1 MNICD
6 DGPYILMARTLAS
19 TGRIAYNGWASP
31 LIGWQLYLG
40 AAFIKLFGF
49 SYTAVRSSTL
59 LVAMAL
65 AFVLQRTLVRASI
78 SERNAT
84 LGTLALVL
92 SPLYLMLSVTY
103 MTDIPGLFAIVLCLY
118 GCLRALQASTPR
130 AIIAWLGLAV
140 VTNTLCG
147 TARQIAW
154 LGTLVMVP
162 STLWLL
168 RDPPRRN
175 LPEPRRILL
184 AGAAATFAGA
194 LFIFACMQWLK
205 RQPYVIPMPL
215 LNSRYSLAHGIGQ
228 LSFLLLD
235 VPFLLLPIF
244 ILFLPALRKSRPRI
258 ILLLSAALLGFIFLA
273 TYPSHLRGAFR
284 HLLEPSGEQ
293 MGSWVGVHGF
303 IEILSL
309 NGTKPLFLNT
319 EAQVFLTLISYSA
332 LISLVISVLHSKS
345 LHTKWLHSQPTPPD
359 TGFRNDITWK
369 QLAILFVPFSLAY
382 ILLLL
387 SAAATTCYLF
397 DRYALGLLL
406 LALICLLRYYQE
418 RIRPQLP
425 LTSLFLIALMTIYGI
440 ALTHDTFALARA
452 RVTLAAELA
461 ANGVPPTS
469 VDNGWDYNVDVE
481 LQHANHIN
489 DSRILVPANAYV
501 PQSRLPGGCHMQW
514 YERFPHIRPLYGVS
528 FTPGLCNGP
537 APFAPVQ
544 YSRWPYTPGTLYV
557 IRYSSTR

>member
-6 DGPYILMARTLAS
+6 DGPYILMARTLATTS
-19 TGRIAYNGWASP
+19 RIVYNGWASP
-31 LIGWQLYLG
+31 LLGWQLYLG

-65 AFVLQRTLVRASI
+65 AFVLQRTLVRANLC
-78 SERNAT
+78 ERNAT

-118 GCLRALQASTPR
+118 GCLRALQASTSR
-130 AIIAWLGLAV
+130 ATILWLISAV
-140 VTNTLCG
+140 CTNTLCG

-168 RDPPRRN
+168 RAQRRV
-175 LPEPRRILL
+175 LL
-184 AGAAATFAGA
+184 AGIAVTFAGA
-194 LFIFACMQWLK
+194 LFIFVCMQWLK
-205 RQPYVIPMPL
+205 RQPYVIPVPL
-215 LNSRYSLAHGIGQ
+215 FNSRYPLAHGVGQ

-235 VPFLLLPIF
+235 IPFLLLPIF
-244 ILFLPALRKSRPRI
+244 VLFFPALRKSKPRI

-273 TYPSHLRGAFR
+273 TYPSRLRGTFR
-284 HLLEPSGEQ
+284 HLLEPAGEQ

-309 NGTKPLFLNT
+309 KGAQPLFLNT

-332 LISLVISVLHSKS
+332 LISLLISLLHSKS
-345 LHTKWLHSQPTPPD
+345 LHTKSLHTQALPPD
-359 TGFRNDITWK
+359 PGSRSDISWK
-369 QLAILFVPFSLAY
+369 QLGILFVPFSLAY
-382 ILLLL
+382 VLLLL
-387 SAAATTCYLF
+387 SAAATTYYLF
-397 DRYALGLLL
+397 DRYALGLLI
-406 LALICLLRYYQE
+406 LALICLIRYYQE
-418 RIRPQLP
+418 QIRPQLP
-425 LTSLFLIALMTIYGI
+425 LASFFLIALMAIYGI
-440 ALTHDTFALARA
+440 AVTHDTFALARA

-481 LQHANHIN
+481 LQHADHIN
-489 DSRILVPANAYV
+489 DSRILVPANTYV
-501 PQSRLPGGCHMQW
+501 PQSRPPGACQMQW
-514 YERFPHIRPLYGVS
+514 YERFPHIRPVYGIS
-528 FTPGLCNGP
+528 FTPDACYGP
-537 APFAPVQ
+537 APFAPVY
-544 YSRWPYTPGTLYV
+544 YSRWPYRTPGTLYV
-557 IRYSSTR
+557 VRYSSTR